1 MPRQHRESGMALIML
16 IGMTAALAIL
26 TGALVMLLANQQGAT
41 AASRQSKTSLD
52 YAEAALD
59 SGINAIKI
67 GTQPGSNFPTV
78 SPGVD
83 MSSMNVQYA
92 LACPSPAPTPRY
104 DVYDNP
110 ASPTPIDP
118 NTHWDANGDHK
129 LWVEAAVTFNGHTS
143 RLRELLDSS
152 TKSAVLPM
160 AAMYADTTI
169 VLKDTS
175 NVYAVNPDG
184 TFIPATSNYVYN
196 IMAGGSY
203 SDNSHTVVTG
213 NSSTNIHPPT
223 GSAQSLGFKVNGTV
237 NLPGIT
243 ENGVTQGGVG
253 LLSDYFDA
261 ARQYALTTE
270 AQKGK
275 GTAGMALHNDT
286 VAPSA
291 PSAPSTSVASTKFTP
306 ASITTISGVTYNSST
321 KTYTI
326 PSLAVT
332 GNLLLS
338 TGGTSPF
345 PAGTIFNFSTLY
357 VSNGTFTVTGDL
369 DVNATTLYVNG
380 ALTISGDP
388 TANTDNLGKVYV
400 TGATSVSGATGL
412 SLDSTNTS
420 YFGNTFNHTPSTA
433 VTDNVGPL
441 YFVGNATFS
450 SSSGNL
456 SIAGGKNVHAGGT
469 FTITAPTSSSS
480 TVPCVFGSLYSLG
493 NISITGN
500 AVMDTTDLYTGGGF
514 SLQGNTASFTDQFGP
529 IYVAATADWNC
540 GSTSARL
547 RVETTS
553 ATASVPA
560 TLWTDPTSPAP
571 MFAQIFTIDGD
582 TNGNYDSNSG
592 PYDVV
597 LGDVWVDGN
606 AGTGNVAV
614 NFSAPSSGTAS
625 TIMCPLLATTEK
637 TCTNGYINMG
647 TIVDP
652 MVYYMQCDMDNLY
665 SNTGEWADKGTFT
678 GIAIFMEAAVEV
690 TGGNN
695 GTSWQ
700 TANFVGALMA
710 GTPVTPDITMSSNS
724 SVCYDQ
730 SVIDNLPTNLQ
741 SILRTTTTTT
751 VPGTWQQLTRN

>member
-1 MPRQHRESGMALIML
+1 MAM
-16 IGMTAALAIL
+16 
-26 TGALVMLLANQQGAT
+26 
-41 AASRQSKTSLD
+41 
-52 YAEAALD
+52 
-59 SGINAIKI
+59 
-67 GTQPGSNFPTV
+67 
-78 SPGVD
+78 
-83 MSSMNVQYA
+83 
-92 LACPSPAPTPRY
+92 
-104 DVYDNP
+104 
-110 ASPTPIDP
+110 
-118 NTHWDANGDHK
+118 
-129 LWVEAAVTFNGHTS
+129 
-143 RLRELLDSS
+143 
-152 TKSAVLPM
+152 
-160 AAMYADTTI
+160 
-169 VLKDTS
+169 
-175 NVYAVNPDG
+175 
-184 TFIPATSNYVYN
+184 
-196 IMAGGSY
+196 
-203 SDNSHTVVTG
+203 
-213 NSSTNIHPPT
+213 
-223 GSAQSLGFKVNGTV
+223 
-237 NLPGIT
+237 
-243 ENGVTQGGVG
+243 
-253 LLSDYFDA
+253 
-261 ARQYALTTE
+261 
-270 AQKGK
+270 
-275 GTAGMALHNDT
+275 HNDT
-286 VAPSA
+286 AAPSA
-291 PSAPSTSVASTKFTP
+291 PSSSGLTSVASTKFTP
-306 ASITTISGVTYNSST
+306 ANITTISGVSYNAST

-332 GNLLLS
+332 GNLALS
-338 TGGTSPF
+338 TSGGSAF
-345 PAGTIFNFSTLY
+345 PAGTTFNFSTLY

-380 ALTISGDP
+380 ALTISADP

-412 SLDSTNTS
+412 SLDNTNTS
-420 YFGNTFNHTPSTA
+420 YFGSTFNHTPSTA

-547 RVETTS
+547 GIQTTS
-553 ATASVPA
+553 ATTSAPFSA
-560 TLWTDPTSPAP
+560 DSWQDPTSPAP

-637 TCTNGYINMG
+637 TCTNGYINLG
-647 TIVDP
+647 TLTDP
-652 MVYYMQCDMDNLY
+652 MVYFMECDNDGLY
-665 SNTGEWADKGTFT
+665 NNTCEWADKGTFT

-700 TANFVGALMA
+700 TANFIGALMA

-724 SVCYDQ
+724 SVCYNQ
-730 SVIDNLPTNLQ
+730 SVIDNLPSDLQ

-751 VPGTWQQLTRN
+751 VPGTWQQLSRN